1 MTLRALVVDDEPR
14 ARARLRR
21 LLEPHTDVVV
31 IGEAQTGEEAV
42 AKTLE
47 LRPDI
52 VFLDVKMPELSGTDA
67 AARLRD
73 YLPQS
78 VRPAVVFTTAY
89 AEHAVQAFALE
100 SVDYLLKPIER
111 DRLAEALRRVRQAHW
126 ARTGVPPT
134 AAPPT
139 PATTLTAHHGCA
151 IESIAVGALLF
162 VQVDDGTAFAHTVD
176 GDKSRLSGG
185 LAAVEAQLP
194 SPPFVRVSRSAIVNV
209 ERALR
214 LWPSGSTVEVE
225 LESGHRVQV
234 SRRRVKRLE
243 ALMGLG

>member
-1 MTLRALVVDDEPR
+1 VVI
-14 ARARLRR
+14 
-21 LLEPHTDVVV
+21 
-31 IGEAQTGEEAV
+31 IGEAQTGAEAV
-42 AKTLE
+42 TKTLQ
-47 LRPDI
+47 LRPDL
-52 VFLDVKMPELSGTDA
+52 VFLDVNMPELSGTDA
-67 AARLRD
+67 VAQLRD

-78 VRPAVVFTTAY
+78 VRPAVVFTTAH

-100 SVDYLLKPIER
+100 GVDYLLKPVER

-126 ARTGVPPT
+126 ARTGAVPAAALETT
-134 AAPPT
+134 AY
-139 PATTLTAHHGCA
+139 LTAHHGRA
-151 IESIAVGALLF
+151 IGSIAVGSLLY
-162 VQVDDGTAFAHTVD
+162 VQVDDSTAFAHTVD
-176 GDKSRLSGG
+176 GEKSRLSGG
-185 LAAVEAQLP
+185 LAAIEAELP

-225 LESGHRVQV
+225 LEGGQRVQV